1 MLFLARRRSVAPG
14 KEKMMNPEEIGRN
27 IRRYRLKR
35 GMTQEAL
42 AERAGI
48 TPVYV
53 SQIETGV
60 RRASLPVLLRITE
73 ALDTHIAYLLT
84 GDAPCNAGNLA
95 ELMGDCSERERQIII
110 KVAAAAKDALRES
123 GSAA

>member
-1 MLFLARRRSVAPG
+1 MDYR
-14 KEKMMNPEEIGRN
+14 EIGARVQAL
-27 IRRYRLKR
+27 RRAHGL
-35 GMTQEAL
+35 TQEAL

-73 ALDTHIAYLLT
+73 TLDTHIAYLLT
-84 GDAPCNAGNLA
+84 GDAPCDASKLV